1 MSREVSLNYLGSIFT
16 FQVDHFPNMCGL
28 CHKNVDPTF
37 VTGVFVRPTAQR
49 QDEASLV
56 FQCTNVKCND
66 LIIGYYV
73 KEPLDAIY
81 RFEKTSPK
89 RAKEETF
96 QEEVKEISGNF
107 VKIYNQANH
116 AEQMNLNL
124 ISGIG
129 YRKALEFLI
138 KDYLIY
144 LEPEKEEEILNKQL
158 NPCINMLD
166 NHNIKEIARR
176 ATWIGNDE
184 AHYMRK
190 WEDKDIND
198 LKKLI
203 EVTVY
208 FIAMDISAKKY
219 LEEMK

>member
-1 MSREVSLNYLGSIFT
+1 MTISLYVDEDRRIKVSEIPSE
-16 FQVDHFPNMCGL
+16 CGT
-28 CHKNVDPTF
+28 CHKNVAPTYL
-37 VTGVFVRPTAQR
+37 TGTHILSSIG
-49 QDEASLV
+49 EGTSMELV
-56 FQCTNVKCND
+56 FKCTNKDCKG
-66 LIIGYYV
+66 LIIGYYTD
-73 KEPLDAIY
+73 KDDPNGHYHLKKIAPI
-81 RFEKTSPK
+81 SPTDEFFNDEI
-89 RAKEETF
+89 A
-96 QEEVKEISGNF
+96 EVSENF
-107 VKIYNQANH
+107 VHIYNQAFH
-116 AEQMNLNL
+116 AEQTNLDL

-129 YRKALEFLI
+129 YRKALEFLV

-144 LEPEKEEEILNKQL
+144 LNPDEEQKILEKQL

-176 ATWIGNDE
+176 AAWLGNDE

-190 WEDKDIND
+190 WEDKDISD

-208 FIAMDISAKKY
+208 FIAMDVSAKKY